1 MPLSIV
7 IAMKIING
15 EKINNRIG
23 IAFNQ
28 GNIRSDI
35 PNIIGNNILPNPLM
49 NIGIIKRKVM
59 NNPWYNIILIYCCDG
74 I

>member
-59 NNPWYNIILIYCCDG
+59 NNP
-74 I
+74 

>member
-7 IAMKIING
+7 IAMKIINN
-15 EKINNRIG
+15 EKINNQID

-59 NNPWYNIILIYCCDG
+59 NNP
-74 I
+74 

>member
-49 NIGIIKRKVM
+49 NIGIIKSIEPIRYSCNM
-59 NNPWYNIILIYCCDG
+59 QI
-74 I
+74 